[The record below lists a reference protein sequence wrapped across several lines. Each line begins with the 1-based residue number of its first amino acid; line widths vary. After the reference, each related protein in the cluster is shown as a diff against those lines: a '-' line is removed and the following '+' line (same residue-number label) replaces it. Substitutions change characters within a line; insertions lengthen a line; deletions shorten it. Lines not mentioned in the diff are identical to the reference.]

1 MHNSWNPR
9 VGSSPNFIASS
20 FLQPSI
26 ARGASL
32 IASVLEPE
40 ISGIPEPRSLCIP
53 SRRDRASIKGTTSRE
68 RMNVLNLHKTNL
80 EELFQ
85 YLPAILSKYR
95 LGAVHSSYEVQ
106 FKGCTA
112 HCLRYQ
118 RLLSWCWSVPPTSV
132 YCPFREEALFLDTH
146 LDAIK
151 RRIDSEPT
159 NTSEYWKWFALCL
172 YTMQPPLRADW
183 ASFSIIETSDTVPS
197 TGNHLILTA
206 HKATILIRDDKVS
219 KRKGGAQIP
228 VTAELHAVLLE
239 SVSTFPR
246 SVVVPH
252 TKSSRKALQLSY
264 TPDKHIS
271 KVNLSKLLGQAMA
284 SEQDNTPWPRPI
296 QGLRK
301 AHSTL
306 VVSSNASYHTMKQ
319 VADAQRH
326 SLSTMLCHYNAV
338 PPSCSVEDG
347 HKARSPEERI
357 ASAIQQNGLSH
368 SNIIIIMT
376 PCAESHGNESPAW
389 TLYCSNPELQESAEQ
404 GLAIIQDSCISG
416 SRRM

>member
-1 MHNSWNPR
+1 MICPCVKFPKFLSLAPCMRTTQLYVDDPWDVPSYRTKLETLYRVMHGFKKRSKIDAAKVQQYSLWLIPR
-9 VGSSPNFIASS
+9 IEDIYRYMKQKYTNI
-20 FLQPSI
+20 
-26 ARGASL
+26 
-32 IASVLEPE
+32 SVLSSMMLPVT
-40 ISGIPEPRSLCIP
+40 SVL
-53 SRRDRASIKGTTSRE
+53 RRELGLNHPTTDKWRRE
-68 RMNVLNLHKTNL
+68 AN
-80 EELFQ
+80 ELRIQ
-85 YLPAILSKYR
+85 ATQ
-95 LGAVHSSYEVQ
+95 E
-106 FKGCTA
+106 TA
-112 HCLRYQ
+112 HNIQGKDFKTFQEICCR
-118 RLLSWCWSVPPTSV
+118 R
-132 YCPFREEALFLDTH
+132 
-146 LDAIK
+146 DAIK
-151 RRIDSEPT
+151 RRIDSYPA

-183 ASFSIIETSDTVPS
+183 ASFSIIKTSDPVPS

-219 KRKGGAQIP
+219 KRKGEAQIP

-239 SVSTFPR
+239 SVSKFPR

-252 TKSSRKALQLSY
+252 TKSSRKALQPSY

-306 VVSSNASYHTMKQ
+306 VMSSNASYHTIKQ

-326 SLSTMLCHYNAV
+326 SVSTMMCHYNAV

-357 ASAIQQNGLSH
+357 ASAIQQNDLSH

-389 TLYCSNPELQESAEQ
+389 TLYCSNPELQEIAEQ

-416 SRRM
+416 GR